1 MLSLVSSVF
10 TLSLIACDRFFGI
23 VFAMKAHLTER
34 KAHTF
39 IILIWICSIGI
50 SVPLLFYR
58 KQESRV
64 WLNHVEVWLVLF
76 NPSIWKKVSFC
87 ASEIF
92 IVSWLCL
99 YLLDSG
105 FNSIVWNYFHA
116 RQLSTNLACHN
127 NILRISLLSYFV
139 WRKSLGPII
148 GKCIVGRCW
157 KRNNRNSITNSHF

>member
-1 MLSLVSSVF
+1 MFVCIFSVLSLVSSVF

-64 WLNHVEVWLVLF
+64 WLNHVEVWWVLID
-76 NPSIWKKVSFC
+76 PSIWIKVSFC
-87 ASEIF
+87 A
-92 IVSWLCL
+92 
-99 YLLDSG
+99 
-105 FNSIVWNYFHA
+105 
-116 RQLSTNLACHN
+116 
-127 NILRISLLSYFV
+127 ISRLLSSSFLNFVYINWIRDLTQLFGAIAMLDNFLQAWRATIIYFGYPCFLIL
-139 WRKSLGPII
+139 SGA
-148 GKCIVGRCW
+148 
-157 KRNNRNSITNSHF
+157 SH